1 MASETIK
8 NLKSVMEERL
18 SPLIDRDYIL
28 LEIPDYPNV
37 GDMLIYQGELAFLS
51 RVGHKCL
58 GMSTMRSFA
67 TRKPYLRKDTLL
79 IFSGGGYF
87 GDLWKSGHEF
97 QRNMLEWYP
106 DNPMLI
112 LPQSACF
119 TSGGAIKDARR
130 RYGNHKNLTICLR
143 DQVSYSFVKKNFPNN
158 AILAPDM
165 AFYADLRNYS
175 VRTTC
180 CDADLVLMRNDKEQV
195 ISESLRAIL
204 RRKDV
209 HVSDWPPMEGSLSR
223 TEWIMRHLSAYARY
237 CPYAADWFVKN
248 IYRHYL
254 LKQGVHFLS
263 AHRHIYSTRLHGCI
277 LSLLLGKC
285 VTAFDNSYGK
295 IRSLYETWLSDCELI
310 ALAD

>member
-106 DNPMLI
+106 ENPMLI

-119 TSGGAIKDARR
+119 TSDSSIKDAVR
-130 RYGNHKNLTICLR
+130 RYGSHKNLTICLR
-143 DQVSYSFVKKNFPNN
+143 DQVSYDFVKKNFPNN
-158 AILAPDM
+158 AVLAPDM

-175 VRTTC
+175 DRTTF
-180 CDADLVLMRNDKEQV
+180 CDVDLVLMRNDKEQV
-195 ISESLRAIL
+195 VSESLRAIL
-204 RRKDV
+204 RRTDV
-209 HVSDWPPMEGSLSR
+209 HVADWPPMEGPLSR

-237 CPYAADWFVKN
+237 CPYAADWVA
-248 IYRHYL
+248 R
-254 LKQGVHFLS
+254 
-263 AHRHIYSTRLHGCI
+263 
-277 LSLLLGKC
+277 
-285 VTAFDNSYGK
+285 
-295 IRSLYETWLSDCELI
+295 I
-310 ALAD
+310 AEDKKLCFR